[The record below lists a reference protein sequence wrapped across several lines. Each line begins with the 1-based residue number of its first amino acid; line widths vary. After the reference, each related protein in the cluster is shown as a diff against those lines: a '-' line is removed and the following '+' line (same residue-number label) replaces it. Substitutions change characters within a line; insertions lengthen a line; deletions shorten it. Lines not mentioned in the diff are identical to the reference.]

1 MVVILHE
8 KLEFMGLNVLSLF
21 DGLSCGR
28 IALDRSKISV
38 DNYYASEIKPHAIKH
53 TKIKYPG
60 TIQLGD
66 VRNVHYTNLGIE
78 VDTSESGMRVFGVDV
93 DLLIGGSPCKGIST
107 LNQKQQGLRHDESIL
122 FWEYLRILKE
132 IRKTNPKVKF
142 LLENT
147 QGNKE
152 AIAIIT
158 KELGVKPLKF
168 NSSLV
173 SAQNR
178 IRLYW
183 TNIPVNSMPE
193 RKYLTTLDIFSDEM
207 PDELLITEGRIKW
220 LNNES
225 GKKSVEKGYTRINP
239 YPKSGCITAN
249 GHKKWNE
256 NYILKDGKYRY
267 LSINELEKLQT
278 LPVGYCDGLSY
289 DEAYDLIGDGWTID
303 IIAHIFNHMK

>member
-1 MVVILHE
+1 M
-8 KLEFMGLNVLSLF
+8 NVLSLF
-21 DGLSCGR
+21 DGISCGQ
-28 IALDRSKISV
+28 IALERAGKKV
-38 DNYYASEIKPHAIKH
+38 DNYFASEIKPAAIGLVNKR
-53 TKIKYPG
+53 YPG
-60 TIQLGD
+60 TVQLGD

-78 VDTSESGMRVFGVDV
+78 VDKSETSMRVLGVNI
-93 DLLIGGSPCKGIST
+93 DLLIGGSPCKGVSK
-107 LNQKQQGLRHDESIL
+107 LNQKQQGLEHKESVL
-122 FWEYLRILKE
+122 FWEYLRILKQ
-132 IRKTNPKVKF
+132 IGKINPNVKF
-142 LLENT
+142 LFENT
-147 QGNKE
+147 QGQKE
-152 AIAIIT
+152 AIKIIT

-183 TNIPVNSMPE
+183 TNIPVNSMPVK
-193 RKYLTTLDIFSDEM
+193 KYLTTLDVFSDEM
-207 PDELLITEGRIKW
+207 PEELLITEGRVKW

-267 LSINELEKLQT
+267 LSINELEQLQT
-278 LPVGYCDGLSY
+278 LPKGYCDGLSY

-303 IIAHIFNHMK
+303 IISHIFKHIK

>member
-1 MVVILHE
+1 M
-8 KLEFMGLNVLSLF
+8 NVLSLF
-21 DGLSCGR
+21 DGMSCGQ
-28 IALDRSKISV
+28 IALERAGKKV
-38 DNYYASEIKPHAIKH
+38 DNYFAAEIKPAAIGLVNKR
-53 TKIKYPG
+53 YPG
-60 TIQLGD
+60 TVQLGD

-78 VDTSESGMRVFGVDV
+78 VYKSETSMRVLGVNI
-93 DLLIGGSPCKGIST
+93 DLLIGGSPCKGVSK
-107 LNQKQQGLRHDESIL
+107 LNQKQQGLEHKESIL
-122 FWEYLRILKE
+122 FWEYLRILKQ

-147 QGNKE
+147 QGQKE
-152 AIAIIT
+152 AIQIIT

-193 RKYLTTLDIFSDEM
+193 RKYLTTLDVFSDEM
-207 PDELLITEGRIKW
+207 PEELLITEGRVKW

-267 LSINELEKLQT
+267 LSINELEQLQT
-278 LPVGYCDGLSY
+278 LPKGYCDGLSY

-303 IIAHIFNHMK
+303 IVSHIFNHLKT

>member
-1 MVVILHE
+1 MKSKGI
-8 KLEFMGLNVLSLF
+8 NVLSLF
-21 DGLSCGR
+21 DGMSCGQ
-28 IALDRSKISV
+28 IALERAEIKV
-38 DNYYASEIKPHAIKH
+38 DNYHAAEIKKSAVELVKLR
-53 TKIKYPG
+53 YPK

-66 VRNVHYTNLGIE
+66 VRNVNYVSLGSKI
-78 VDTSESGMRVFGVDV
+78 
-93 DLLIGGSPCKGIST
+93 DLLIGGSPCKGVSK
-107 LNQKQQGLRHDESIL
+107 LNQNQEGLKHKESIL

-132 IRKTNPKVKF
+132 IRQTNPDVKF

-147 QGNKE
+147 QGQKE
-152 AIAIIT
+152 AIQIIT

-168 NSSLV
+168 NSSWV

-193 RKYLTTLDIFSDEM
+193 RKYLTTLDVFSNDM
-207 PDELLITEGRIKW
+207 PEELLCSEGRIKW

-256 NYILKDGKYRY
+256 NYILKDGEYRY
-267 LSINELEKLQT
+267 LSINELEQLQT
-278 LPVGYCDGLSY
+278 LPQGYCEGLSY

-303 IIAHIFNHMK
+303 IVAHIFKHLPYSTLARELIKNKKQTHG

>member
-1 MVVILHE
+1 M
-8 KLEFMGLNVLSLF
+8 NVLSLF
-21 DGLSCGR
+21 DGMSCGQ
-28 IALDRSKISV
+28 IALERAGKKV
-38 DNYYASEIKPHAIKH
+38 DNYFASEIKPAAIGLVNKR
-53 TKIKYPG
+53 YPG
-60 TIQLGD
+60 TVQLGD

-78 VDTSESGMRVFGVDV
+78 VDKSETSMRVLGVNI
-93 DLLIGGSPCKGIST
+93 DLLIGGSPCKGVSK
-107 LNQKQQGLRHDESIL
+107 LNQKQQGLEHKESVL
-122 FWEYLRILKE
+122 FWEYLRILKQ
-132 IRKTNPKVKF
+132 IGKINPNVKF

-147 QGNKE
+147 QGQKE
-152 AIAIIT
+152 AIKIIT

-183 TNIPVNSMPE
+183 TNIPVNSMPVK
-193 RKYLTTLDIFSDEM
+193 KYLTTLDVFSDEM
-207 PDELLITEGRIKW
+207 PEELLITEGRVKW

-267 LSINELEKLQT
+267 LSINELEQLQT
-278 LPVGYCDGLSY
+278 LPKGYCDGLSY

-303 IIAHIFNHMK
+303 IISHIFKHIK

>member
-1 MVVILHE
+1 M
-8 KLEFMGLNVLSLF
+8 NVLSLF
-21 DGLSCGR
+21 DGMSCGQ
-28 IALDRSKISV
+28 IALERAGKNV
-38 DNYYASEIKPHAIKH
+38 DNYFAAEIKTAAIGLVNKRYH
-53 TKIKYPG
+53 K

-78 VDTSESGMRVFGVDV
+78 VDKSETSMRVLGVNI
-93 DLLIGGSPCKGIST
+93 DLLIGGSPCKGVSK
-107 LNQKQQGLRHDESIL
+107 LNQKQQGLDHKESIL
-122 FWEYLRILKE
+122 FWEYLRILKQ
-132 IRKTNPKVKF
+132 IRKINPNVKF

-147 QGNKE
+147 QGQKQ
-152 AIAIIT
+152 AIQIIT

-193 RKYLTTLDIFSDEM
+193 KKNITTSDVFSNEM
-207 PDELLITEGRIKW
+207 PDNLLITDGRIKW

-239 YPKSGCITAN
+239 FPKSGCITAN

-267 LSINELEKLQT
+267 LSINELEQLQT
-278 LPVGYCDGLSY
+278 LPKGYCDGLSY

-303 IIAHIFNHMK
+303 IITHIFKHLK

>member
-1 MVVILHE
+1 M
-8 KLEFMGLNVLSLF
+8 NVLSLF
-21 DGLSCGR
+21 DGMSCGQ
-28 IALDRSKISV
+28 IALERAGIKV
-38 DNYYASEIKPHAIKH
+38 DNYFAAEIKPAAIGLVNKR
-53 TKIKYPG
+53 YPK
-60 TIQLGD
+60 TVQLGD
-66 VRNVHYTNLGIE
+66 VRKVHYTNLGIE
-78 VDTSESGMRVFGVDV
+78 VDKSETSMRVLGVNI
-93 DLLIGGSPCKGIST
+93 DLLIGGSPCKGVSK
-107 LNQKQQGLRHDESIL
+107 LNQKQQGLEHKESIL
-122 FWEYLRILKE
+122 FWEYLRILKQ

-147 QGNKE
+147 QGQKE
-152 AIAIIT
+152 AIQIIT

-193 RKYLTTLDIFSDEM
+193 RKYITTMDVFSKEM
-207 PDELLITEGRIKW
+207 PEELLITEGRVKW

-267 LSINELEKLQT
+267 LSINELEQLQT
-278 LPVGYCDGLSY
+278 LPKGYCDGLTY

-303 IIAHIFNHMK
+303 IVSHIFNHLK